1 MKEIEVYF
9 LLFIIYACIGWI
21 LEVLCKI
28 ITQRKFVNRGFL
40 IGPYLPIY
48 GFGSI
53 LMTFMLTKYKGDLVT
68 LFGMAV
74 LWCSFLEYI
83 TSYVMEKLFKARWW
97 DYSTNPFNV
106 NGRICLVNAIF
117 FGIGGVCIIQ
127 YTNPIIIPFLEN
139 LPNSFRHILSIILFC
154 TYFLDTII
162 SCNIIT
168 KFSKTAHFVLQD
180 RSEEISKLVKK
191 KTKMMKE
198 SVIIEISNKLKKLQ
212 KETNIQLKKLYQ
224 SKNIFH
230 RRLLDAF
237 PNVEIRNE
245 KIEKKIRYFI
255 RKIRKERD

>member
-21 LEVLCKI
+21 LEVLHKF
-28 ITQRKFVNRGFL
+28 ITQRKFINRGFL

-48 GFGSI
+48 GFGSL
-53 LMTFMLTKYKGDLVT
+53 LMTCMLTRYKGDFIT
-68 LFGMAV
+68 LFGMAT
-74 LWCSFLEYI
+74 LWCSILEYT

-97 DYSTNPFNV
+97 DYSTSPFNV

-117 FGIGGVCIIQ
+117 FGIGGVCIITC
-127 YTNPIIIPFLEN
+127 TNPIIIPFLKN
-139 LPNSFRHILSIILFC
+139 LPVYFRHIISILLFC
-154 TYFLDTII
+154 IYFLDTII

-180 RSEEISKLVKK
+180 RSEELSKFVKK
-191 KTKMMKE
+191 KTKSMKE
-198 SVIIEISNKLKKLQ
+198 SVMVELSNKLKKLQ

-224 SKNIFH
+224 NKNIFH

-237 PNVEIRNE
+237 PNVEIHNE
-245 KIEKKIRYFI
+245 KIDRKIRNFIKKIR
-255 RKIRKERD
+255 RERD